1 MPLLKCKV
9 NRYIGRGLDLL
20 EGEVAEVDEKLAQE
34 LLADF
39 PEWFEIVNPEQ
50 EHKEAKH
57 EHTKELKSRI
67 TK

>member
-34 LLADF
+34 LLTDF
-39 PEWFEIVNPEQ
+39 PDWFEVVNTES
-50 EHKEAKH
+50 EHKEAKQ
-57 EHTKELKSRI
+57 EHTKELKSRV